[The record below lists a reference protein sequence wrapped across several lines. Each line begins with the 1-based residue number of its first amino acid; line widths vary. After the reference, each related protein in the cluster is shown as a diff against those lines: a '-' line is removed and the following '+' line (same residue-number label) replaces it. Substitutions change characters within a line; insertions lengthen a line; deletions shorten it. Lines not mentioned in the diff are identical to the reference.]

1 MALTKETVQS
11 HNIRGRFKTISEI
24 TDTYIL
30 DDGTRISDTRHYDA
44 VIYPGSL
51 VDGVY
56 VRTDVT
62 VYSDD
67 VQTLAAACWTDAIH
81 EAYETSLN
89 L

>member
-30 DDGTRISDTRHYDA
+30 NNGARISDSRHRGG
-44 VIYPGSL
+44 VLYPGSL
-51 VDGVY
+51 ADGVY
-56 VRTDVT
+56 VRTDT
-62 VYSDD
+62 TGYSDD
-67 VQTLAAACWTDAIH
+67 VQALAAACWTDAIH

-89 L
+89 A